1 MIQTPE
7 VGKTN
12 VNAADWNEVE
22 IRTGLTGNKTI
33 RVQRAAINLLCFK
46 DVIAE
51 GTRKLERKEL
61 PTRRYRQLLRQ
72 QRRRKMEDDIYNEN
86 EDGVEDDETKL
97 EMAKLKRRQVE

>member
-1 MIQTPE
+1 M
-7 VGKTN
+7 
-12 VNAADWNEVE
+12 
-22 IRTGLTGNKTI
+22 
-33 RVQRAAINLLCFK
+33 CFK

-51 GTRKLERKEL
+51 GTRKLEKKEL

-86 EDGVEDDETKL
+86 VDGVEDDETKQ